1 MAVLTLPG
9 LMDLAQ
15 GRVRVDNLLDL
26 DIDDLLGREPLLG
39 LQLLEK
45 QVNLS
50 QRLFVRLTRL

>member
-1 MAVLTLPG
+1 MAVPTLPG
-9 LMDLAQ
+9 LMDLAL

-26 DIDDLLGREPLLG
+26 DIDDHLGRGPLLV